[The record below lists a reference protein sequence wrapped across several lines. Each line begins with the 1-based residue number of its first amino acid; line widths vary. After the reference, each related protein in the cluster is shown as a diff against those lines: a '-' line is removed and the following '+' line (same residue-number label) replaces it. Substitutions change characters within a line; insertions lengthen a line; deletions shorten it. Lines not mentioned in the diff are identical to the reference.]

1 MKLVLAQLRMELITL
16 VRNYEQLLLVVVIPV
31 GVLLLFG
38 NVDVLPES
46 VDLARVVSSV
56 VALSVMSTAMVSLG
70 IATGFERSYNVLKR
84 IGVTP
89 LGRHRLVWAKAGS
102 VGVVELAQT
111 TLLLALAATLGWS
124 VTDTS
129 WWRTVLA
136 MLLGTAAFAGIG
148 LVLAGRLRAEVN
160 LAAQN
165 GLYLLLLAVG
175 GVMVPTSELPNALA
189 AVAQLL
195 PSGALTNV
203 LEATIN
209 GRSVAGD
216 WWFGLSASTGAWVML
231 GVWAVAAPLAA
242 GRLFRFDG

>member
-102 VGVVELAQT
+102 VGVVELAQA
-111 TLLLALAATLGWS
+111 TLLLALAAALGWS
-124 VTDTS
+124 ATDTS

-189 AVAQLL
+189 AIAQLL

-209 GRSVAGD
+209 GREIAGD
-216 WWFGLSASTGAWVML
+216 WWFGLSASTGAWVVL
-231 GVWAVAAPLAA
+231 GAWAVAAPLAA

>member
-1 MKLVLAQLRMELITL
+1 MRLVLAQLRMELVTL
-16 VRNYEQLLLVVVIPV
+16 ARNYEQLLLVVVIPV
-31 GVLLLFG
+31 GVLLFFG
-38 NVDVLPES
+38 TTDVLPES

-70 IATGFERSYNVLKR
+70 IATGFERSYSVLKR

-89 LGRHRLVWAKAGS
+89 LGRHRLVWAKAGA
-102 VGVVELAQT
+102 VGVVELAQAA
-111 TLLLALAATLGWS
+111 LLLSIAGGLGWS
-124 VTDTS
+124 VSDAS

-175 GVMVPTSELPNALA
+175 GVMVPTSELPDGLA
-189 AVAQLL
+189 TVARLL
-195 PSGALTNV
+195 PSGALSDV
-203 LEATIN
+203 LESTIN
-209 GRSVAGD
+209 ARSSAGD
-216 WWFGLSASTGAWVML
+216 WWFGLGATTGAWIVL
-231 GVWAVAAPLAA
+231 AVWAVAAPALA
-242 GRLFRFDG
+242 GKLFRFDG